1 MSALLYKK
9 IKTTNEEAELY
20 LFLMQQWNRVQHDF
34 TIETFNY
41 PATEKE
47 YEGLVRLG
55 FLLKTPQGKYR
66 LNKPY
71 VMQLFE
77 QSLNN

>member
-9 IKTTNEEAELY
+9 IKATNEEAELY
-20 LFLMQQWNRVQHDF
+20 LFLMQQWDRVQHDF

-55 FLLKTPQGKYR
+55 FLLRTPQGKYR

-71 VMQLFE
+71 IMYLFE
-77 QSLNN
+77 QSLKN